1 MRGAPFELRHETK
14 RKFERQYGNGRIT
27 ASHYNLL
34 TKLERGWDRGST
46 NPCQCFRGSIKDN
59 KAAVLRCCGA
69 AVQAQLAKPNKM
81 E

>member
-1 MRGAPFELRHETK
+1 MKGALFELRHETK

-27 ASHYNLL
+27 ASHHNLL
-34 TKLERGWDRGST
+34 TKLSEGGTQGQRILVNVSVDPSRIT
-46 NPCQCFRGSIKDN
+46 K
-59 KAAVLRCCGA
+59 LRCSGA